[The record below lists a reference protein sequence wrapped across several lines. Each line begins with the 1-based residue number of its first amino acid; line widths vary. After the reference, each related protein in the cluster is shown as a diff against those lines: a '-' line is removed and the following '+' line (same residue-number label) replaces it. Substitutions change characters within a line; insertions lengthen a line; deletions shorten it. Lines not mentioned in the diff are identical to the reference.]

1 MKIAVAGATGKLGTL
16 VIDALLSRGAPAD
29 SLVALGR
36 SPQKLEAL
44 AAKGVETRAADYN
57 AAHTLVAALEGV
69 DRLLLISGSDV
80 GHRIPQHENV
90 VNAARRVDVSL
101 IVYTSIAN
109 ARTGQLKLAAE
120 HVATE
125 DLLAASGIPYV
136 LLRNGWYTEN
146 YTDQLMGYLNSGVI
160 LGAAGEGKI
169 SAATRADFAEA
180 AAAALLDEQV
190 AGGTIYELGGDKPFT
205 LSQLAGALGAA
216 AGQEV
221 TYRDMDPQTL
231 AGIYEQSGI
240 PQVYAE
246 ILVDTD
252 LRIRNGALEVHGSDL
267 ARLIGRAPTSLGK
280 AIKQALDS

>member
-16 VIDALLSRGAPAD
+16 VIDALLSRGAPAG

-36 SPQKLEAL
+36 SPQKLAAL
-44 AAKGVETRAADYN
+44 AAKGVETRVADYN

-80 GHRIPQHENV
+80 GHRIPQHENII
-90 VNAARRVDVSL
+90 NAARRVNVSM
-101 IVYTSIAN
+101 IAYTSIAN
-109 ARTGQLKLAAE
+109 ARTGALKLAAE

-160 LGAAGEGKI
+160 LGA
-169 SAATRADFAEA
+169 
-180 AAAALLDEQV
+180 
-190 AGGTIYELGGDKPFT
+190 DKPFT
-205 LSQLAGALGAA
+205 LGQLAGALGAA
-216 AGQEV
+216 TGQEV
-221 TYRDMDPQTL
+221 TYRDLDPQTL

-240 PQVYAE
+240 PKVYAE

-252 LRIRNGALEVHGSDL
+252 VRIRDGALEVHGSDL
-267 ARLIGRAPTSLGK
+267 ARLIGHAPTSLGK

>member
-16 VIDALLSRGAPAD
+16 VIDALLARGAQAD

-36 SPQKLEAL
+36 SPQKLAAL
-44 AAKGVETRAADYN
+44 EAKGVETRVADYN
-57 AAHTLVAALEGV
+57 AAHTLVPALEGV
-69 DRLLLISGSDV
+69 DRLLLISGSEV

-90 VNAARRVDVSL
+90 INAAQRVDVSL
-101 IVYTSIAN
+101 IAYTSIAN

-180 AAAALLDEQV
+180 AAAVLLDEKV
-190 AGGTIYELGGDKPFT
+190 AGGSIFELGGDKPFT

-216 AGQEV
+216 AGQDV
-221 TYRDMDPQTL
+221 AYRDMDPQTL
-231 AGIYEQSGI
+231 AGIYEQSGV

-252 LRIRNGALEVHGSDL
+252 LCIRDGALEVHGSDL